1 MVWMTQNGMKL
12 NVKKT
17 QLMLLG
23 NSHNV
28 KELGQIELEIDGTTI
43 VSQDTMN
50 SLGLTIYS
58 TMTWYDHINKI
69 SRSFHLSARS
79 LYPLRPLLTE
89 NQFFDIF
96 YTCAVSR
103 INYMSILWGAAN
115 NCGRYLIE
123 KKMRQAA
130 RILLYKNR
138 QDRVRSDMYLR
149 LKWLLP
155 YDLYL
160 YNLMCF
166 VYTNIHNINPCPYF
180 SNVFTSFCQV
190 HSHETKQGR
199 TRTFMYPIFE
209 HTTMVNDAFRM
220 RLQRNRTV
228 NQQKLKLLHH
238 SGFLNLKFIY
248 YLVFK
253 LKYLI

>member
-115 NCGRYLIE
+115 NCSHYLIE

-138 QDRVRSDMYLR
+138 QDPVRSDMYF
-149 LKWLLP
+149 
-155 YDLYL
+155 Y
-160 YNLMCF
+160 
-166 VYTNIHNINPCPYF
+166 
-180 SNVFTSFCQV
+180 
-190 HSHETKQGR
+190 
-199 TRTFMYPIFE
+199 
-209 HTTMVNDAFRM
+209 HTTCTYTTLWALSTQTFTILIHFLISQMFLLLFVKSIVTK
-220 RLQRNRTV
+220 RNKDEREPLCTQSS
-228 NQQKLKLLHH
+228 NKQLW
-238 SGFLNLKFIY
+238 
-248 YLVFK
+248 
-253 LKYLI
+253 